1 MLIALSL
8 KNKEFIKFAVRAVV
22 ATALLIWVFSRI
34 NLQQFRQTVK
44 TARWEFLIAVW
55 GLTLI
60 VFWLNSIKMRFIL
73 KKQECDVSTG
83 KIFGASAVTALYSM
97 ILPGLL
103 STGAKWYILKKDT
116 GKGTNVLSSMVY
128 NQFSTM
134 VVMMVFGLAALI
146 VTNPATLLLT
156 NPKSQ
161 RLLPVVCGILLV
173 ATILIS
179 LLLLNSRTG
188 GKVIEALGFLLRPL
202 PATLRLT
209 GQKILEQLSTF
220 QTAGWLFHLKML
232 LFSLAGTIIYG
243 IIVYVFA
250 AKAAGISVPV
260 WVLVWQCALVFILG
274 RLPIS
279 LANLGVREVALVESL
294 GLYGVNAPSALLM
307 SLIIF
312 SNKILLAAIGAV
324 YQISWTIQ
332 SRQKVTDK

>member
-1 MLIALSL
+1 MSPKIKNITKLALR
-8 KNKEFIKFAVRAVV
+8 IIITA
-22 ATALLIWVFSRI
+22 ALLFWVFSRI
-34 NLQQFRQTVK
+34 DLQQFRQTVK

-103 STGAKWYILKKDT
+103 STGAKWYILKKDA

-146 VTNPATLLLT
+146 ITNPATLLLPDT
-156 NPKSQ
+156 KNQ
-161 RLLPVVCGILLV
+161 WLLPAVCGILLV
-173 ATILIS
+173 AIILIS
-179 LLLLNSRTG
+179 LLLLSSRTG
-188 GKVIEALGFLLRPL
+188 GKVIKALGFLLRPL

-220 QTAGWLFHLKML
+220 QTAGWLFHLKMF

-250 AKAAGISVPV
+250 AKASGISVPV

-274 RLPIS
+274 QLPIS
-279 LANLGVREVALVESL
+279 LANLGIREVALIESL
-294 GLYGVNAPSALLM
+294 ALYGVNAPSALLM

-312 SNKILLAAIGAV
+312 SSKILLAIIGAV
-324 YQISWTIQ
+324 YQLSWTI
-332 SRQKVTDK
+332 RGGQKVTDK